1 MAGSAGSK
9 AIRAVVIVIGV
20 FVILGIGLYGPATL
34 VGPLPSAT
42 ATVVETPAEAGV
54 TGAPTLPQT
63 GASALVAEGSDQL
76 LATAGLAEAVPIG
89 GSAKV
94 ITALVVLDAK
104 PMEAGSAGATV
115 TISRED
121 YDGFVRYIGESA
133 RAVPFI
139 AGENWTQKEMLQ
151 ATLLGSSNNHAD
163 ALARWAFGS
172 IEGYLEAASAWLDE
186 HGLTSV
192 ELVDATGL
200 DEGDI
205 GTASDLARI
214 SALAFA
220 EPAIA
225 EIMPSDGA
233 KLTGGRSVEN
243 LSGYQAELGYL
254 GLSRSYTDQAGIC
267 FLFALEVAV
276 GSDVPAGTAAAEE
289 TRSVTL
295 YGALL
300 REPDWETVD
309 TDLETLASS
318 AASTIRQ
325 TPVITA
331 GQAFVTYTT
340 PWGDTAQGVAR
351 STETR
356 MLWVTSPLEYRVE
369 ADELQTGSAGREVG
383 SVTVST
389 PDGDVTVLLEL
400 DKRIGDPGPMWRLGN
415 PVPVI
420 TAFIDSRT
428 D

>member
-1 MAGSAGSK
+1 MAGSAGRK

-20 FVILGIGLYGPATL
+20 FVILAIGLYGPATL
-34 VGPLPSAT
+34 VGPLPPAT
-42 ATVVETPAEAGV
+42 ATLLETSADAGV
-54 TGAPTLPQT
+54 TGTPTLPTT
-63 GASALVAEGSDQL
+63 GASALVADGSDQV
-76 LATAGLAEAVPIG
+76 LATAGLPEAVPIG

-104 PMEAGSAGATV
+104 PMEAGSPGGSVTV
-115 TISRED
+115 SRED
-121 YDGFVRYIGESA
+121 YDGFVRYISESA

-139 AGENWTQKEMLQ
+139 AGETWTQREMLQ
-151 ATLLGSSNNHAD
+151 AALLGSSNNHAD

-172 IEGYLEAASAWLDE
+172 IEGYLAAADAWLAE
-186 HGLTSV
+186 RGLTSV

-200 DEGDI
+200 DEGDV
-205 GTASDLARI
+205 GTASDLALI
-214 SALAFA
+214 TALAFA

-225 EIMPSDGA
+225 EVMAQDGA
-233 KLTGGRSVEN
+233 KLTGGRAVEN
-243 LSGYQAELGYL
+243 LSSYLPDLGYL

-267 FLFALEVAV
+267 FLFALEVPV
-276 GSDVPAGTAAAEE
+276 AGADE
-289 TRSVTL
+289 TVTL

-309 TDLETLASS
+309 TDLETLAST
-318 AASTIRQ
+318 AATTIRQ
-325 TPVITA
+325 TPVIA
-331 GQAFVTYTT
+331 EGQPFVTYTT
-340 PWGDTAQGVAR
+340 AWGETAQGVAR

-356 MLWVTSPLEYRVE
+356 MLWVTSPLEYRVDAE
-369 ADELQTGSAGREVG
+369 ELSTASAGRDVG

-400 DKRIGDPGPMWRLGN
+400 DARLGDPGPMWRLGN

>member
-1 MAGSAGSK
+1 MAGTAGRK

-34 VGPLPSAT
+34 VGPLPAAT
-42 ATVVETPAEAGV
+42 ATLLETSADAGV
-54 TGAPTLPQT
+54 TGTPTLPAT
-63 GASALVAEGSDQL
+63 GASALVAESPDDV
-76 LATAGLAEAVPIG
+76 LAAAGLPEAVPMG

-104 PMEAGSAGATV
+104 PLEAGAPGGAV

-121 YDGFVRYIGESA
+121 YDGFVRYISESA

-139 AGENWTQKEMLQ
+139 AGETWTQREMLQ

-172 IEGYLEAASAWLDE
+172 IDGYLEAARTWLAE
-186 HGLTSV
+186 NGLASV

-200 DEGDI
+200 DEGDV

-214 SALAFA
+214 TALAFA
-220 EPAIA
+220 DPALA
-225 EIMPSDGA
+225 EIMTQDGA
-233 KLTGGRSVEN
+233 RLTGGRAVEN
-243 LSGYQAELGYL
+243 LSGYLPDLGYR

-267 FLFALEVAV
+267 FLFALEVPV
-276 GSDVPAGTAAAEE
+276 AGGEE
-289 TRSVTL
+289 TVTL

-300 REPDWETVD
+300 REPDWDTVD
-309 TDLETLASS
+309 TDLEALATT
-318 AASTIRQ
+318 AATTIRQ
-325 TPVITA
+325 TPVITE
-331 GQAFVTYTT
+331 GQPFVTYTT
-340 PWGDTAQGVAR
+340 AWGETAQGVAR

-356 MLWVTSPLEYRVE
+356 MLWVTSPLEYRVVAE
-369 ADELQTGSAGREVG
+369 ELSTASAGRDVG

-389 PDGDVTVLLEL
+389 PDGNVTVLLEL
-400 DKRIGDPGPMWRLGN
+400 DARLGDPGPMWRLGN

-420 TAFIDSRT
+420 AAFIDSRT